1 MKTILIIEDDKTLR
15 ENTAEFLKE
24 EGYTVIFAEDGLI
37 GVQLAMKHLPDLI
50 LCDIMMPNMNG
61 YDFYKTIQ
69 QIKIT
74 STIPL
79 VFLTAKSER
88 EDIRAGMQLGADDY
102 ITKPFDLNELLQ
114 TVKVRLEKHDKLLQ
128 QNDEKFYA
136 LIDNPLMG
144 VFIYQNEKFIYVN
157 NAFAK
162 LFGLY
167 PTDFT
172 ELTFGDLTIGEVK
185 ELTLEKIRRC
195 LKGIQSTVQIVF
207 EAFHKDTKKK
217 LVVEIFASIVNYKG
231 VPALIGNAVE
241 ASKADYE
248 STGISP
254 VAIAVADNEDNLSKR
269 EIEVLNL
276 VCKGSPT
283 SEIALLMNVSQ
294 RTVDTHRAN
303 LLNKTGC
310 KNTADMVMYA
320 IRKKYTVLE

>member
-1 MKTILIIEDDKTLR
+1 MKTILIIEDDQTLR
-15 ENTAEFLKE
+15 ENTAEFLTE
-24 EGYTVIFAEDGLI
+24 EGYNVIFAEDGLV

-61 YDFYKTIQ
+61 YDFFKTIQ
-69 QIKIT
+69 QIKAT

-79 VFLTAKSER
+79 VFLTAKTER
-88 EDIRAGMQLGADDY
+88 EDIRTGMQLGADDY

-114 TVKVRLEKHDKLLQ
+114 TIKVRLEKHDKLLQ
-128 QNDEKFYA
+128 QHDEKFYA

-162 LFGLY
+162 IFSLY
-167 PTDFT
+167 PPDFA
-172 ELTFGDLTIGEVK
+172 DLSFDDITIGEGK

-195 LKGIQSTVQIVF
+195 LKGIQSSVQIVF

-217 LVVEIFASIVNYKG
+217 LVVEVFASIVNYKG
-231 VPALIGNAVE
+231 APALIGNAIE
-241 ASKADYE
+241 AAKADYE
-248 STGISP
+248 SAGITTIS
-254 VAIAVADNEDNLSKR
+254 IADNEDSLSKR
-269 EIEVLNL
+269 EIEVLDM
-276 VCKGSPT
+276 VCKGLST
-283 SEIALLMNVSQ
+283 SEIAVIMNVSQ

-310 KNTADMVMYA
+310 KNTAELVMYA
-320 IRKKYTVLE
+320 IRKKYIILE